1 MIYLHS
7 LHQAKISRVQLCIR
21 TSWAGILIITPSCGK
36 LKYTARRIGDLMASQ
51 ASATEFLER
60 NPLQEF
66 QVGVRKFLPLV
77 VTSLQVDYDQSL
89 WSVSLPFLDAVGI
102 SSDFQE
108 ARQRL
113 FEYIDFLW
121 NEYVLCPEEELGET
135 GRMQRNL
142 LLELF
147 SVS

>member
-1 MIYLHS
+1 
-7 LHQAKISRVQLCIR
+7 
-21 TSWAGILIITPSCGK
+21 
-36 LKYTARRIGDLMASQ
+36 MASQ
-51 ASATEFLER
+51 ASAIEFLER
-60 NPLQEF
+60 YPLLEF

-77 VTSLQVDYDQSL
+77 VTSLQVDYDQGL

-108 ARQRL
+108 ARQGL
-113 FEYIDFLW
+113 FEYIDLLW
-121 NEYVLCPEEELGET
+121 NEYVLCSEEDLGET
-135 GRMQRNL
+135 GRMHRNL

>member
-1 MIYLHS
+1 
-7 LHQAKISRVQLCIR
+7 
-21 TSWAGILIITPSCGK
+21 
-36 LKYTARRIGDLMASQ
+36 MASQ
-51 ASATEFLER
+51 ASSIEFLER
-60 NPLQEF
+60 HPLQEF
-66 QVGVRKFLPLV
+66 QAGARKFASLV
-77 VTSLQVDYDQSL
+77 VTSLLVDYDGGL
-89 WSVSLPFLDAVGI
+89 WSVSLPFLDAVGT

-121 NEYVLCPEEELGET
+121 NEYVLCPKEELGET
-135 GRMQRNL
+135 GRMLRNL